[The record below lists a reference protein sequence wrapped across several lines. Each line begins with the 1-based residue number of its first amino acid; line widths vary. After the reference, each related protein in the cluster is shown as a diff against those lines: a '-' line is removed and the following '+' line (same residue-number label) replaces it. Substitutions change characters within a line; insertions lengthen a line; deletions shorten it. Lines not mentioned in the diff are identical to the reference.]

1 MWQNIEKEKRAAEHL
16 LYVSL
21 KYTKTCDV
29 IMNLMLRWQAM
40 IEASVD
46 SILEKA
52 KKKKMIS
59 SIPSAPRAKV
69 NVLYE
74 AFKKEEVVVKT
85 LDLYMF
91 FKKINQC
98 TQSREAEFRKHVAL
112 RITDNE
118 TTTVIDMEKLKEWE
132 GLLERFLSF
141 VRQFIK

>member
-29 IMNLMLRWQAM
+29 IMNLMLRWQSM
-40 IEASVD
+40 IEASID

-59 SIPSAPRAKV
+59 SIPVAPRAKV

-74 AFKKEEVVVKT
+74 AFKKEEVIVKT

-98 TQSREAEFRKHVAL
+98 AHTREAEFRKNVAL
-112 RITDNE
+112 RVTENE
-118 TTTVIDMEKLKEWE
+118 NTTVINMEKLKEWE